1 MSFPTFP
8 QHGELPATP
17 LPPRE
22 AQRGPAGFE
31 KLPAHVLG
39 RGRHRAE
46 HGGLGPDPWRT
57 LLCPLRTG
65 PVRGAQH
72 KQRASSVRATVP
84 PAPCHSASPE
94 DTPSLQRGRR
104 WGPRVARALSPH
116 WPSAWETRMGW
127 GLKAAV
133 GLAPGLWG
141 AWAKS
146 ERARPASRTVGG
158 SHRE

>member
-46 HGGLGPDPWRT
+46 HAEASGPDPRRT

-65 PVRGAQH
+65 PVRAAQH

-84 PAPCHSASPE
+84 PPLPA
-94 DTPSLQRGRR
+94 TPR
-104 WGPRVARALSPH
+104 PRKTPPVCRDRVKVGSQGGAGSVPTLALGVGD
-116 WPSAWETRMGW
+116 AWD
-127 GLKAAV
+127 
-133 GLAPGLWG
+133 G
-141 AWAKS
+141 A
-146 ERARPASRTVGG
+146 
-158 SHRE
+158 

>member
-39 RGRHRAE
+39 RRRHRAE
-46 HGGLGPDPWRT
+46 HAEASGLTPGARSCARSGQAPCVEHSTSREPALYVPQSPSLPATPRPRKTPPVCREGEGGVPGWRG
-57 LLCPLRTG
+57 LCPHTG
-65 PVRGAQH
+65 P
-72 KQRASSVRATVP
+72 
-84 PAPCHSASPE
+84 
-94 DTPSLQRGRR
+94 QRGR
-104 WGPRVARALSPH
+104 
-116 WPSAWETRMGW
+116 RMGW

>member
-46 HGGLGPDPWRT
+46 HGGLGPDPRRT

-94 DTPSLQRGRR
+94 DTPSLQRQSEGGVPGWRGLCPHT
-104 WGPRVARALSPH
+104 GPRRGR
-116 WPSAWETRMGW
+116 RMGW

>member
-17 LPPRE
+17 LPRVRPSGALRALKSSQRTFCGEGGIGQSTEASGLTPGARSCARSGQAPCVEHSTSRE
-22 AQRGPAGFE
+22 PALYVPQSPP
-31 KLPAHVLG
+31 LPATPRPRKTPPVCREGEGGVPGWRGLCPHTG
-39 RGRHRAE
+39 PRRGR
-46 HGGLGPDPWRT
+46 
-57 LLCPLRTG
+57 
-65 PVRGAQH
+65 
-72 KQRASSVRATVP
+72 
-84 PAPCHSASPE
+84 
-94 DTPSLQRGRR
+94 
-104 WGPRVARALSPH
+104 
-116 WPSAWETRMGW
+116 RMGW

>member
-46 HGGLGPDPWRT
+46 HAGASGLTP
-57 LLCPLRTG
+57 
-65 PVRGAQH
+65 GARSCARSGQ
-72 KQRASSVRATVP
+72 
-84 PAPCHSASPE
+84 APCVEHSTSREPALYVPQSPPLPATPRPRKTPPVCRDRVKVGSQGGAGSVPTLALGVE
-94 DTPSLQRGRR
+94 D
-104 WGPRVARALSPH
+104 
-116 WPSAWETRMGW
+116 AWD
-127 GLKAAV
+127 
-133 GLAPGLWG
+133 G
-141 AWAKS
+141 A
-146 ERARPASRTVGG
+146 
-158 SHRE
+158 

>member
-46 HGGLGPDPWRT
+46 HAKASGLTPGARSCARSGQAPCVEHSTSREPA
-57 LLCPLRTG
+57 LYVPQSPL
-65 PVRGAQH
+65 
-72 KQRASSVRATVP
+72 
-84 PAPCHSASPE
+84 APCHSASPE
-94 DTPSLQRGRR
+94 DTPSLQRQSEGGVPGWRGLCPHTGPRHGRR
-104 WGPRVARALSPH
+104 
-116 WPSAWETRMGW
+116 AWD
-127 GLKAAV
+127 
-133 GLAPGLWG
+133 G
-141 AWAKS
+141 A
-146 ERARPASRTVGG
+146 
-158 SHRE
+158 